1 LPENKFFVGTQNVPA
16 AIQNHRVANEKKN
29 GDAIIENRRKPGS
42 GCRKKGKAERPRPAS
57 PYTGK
62 NVDDAIAH
70 LERVLSVPGATCVLG
85 RDYWHTR
92 VTELFA
98 CPALAP
104 IQKARISRLA
114 QLLASLHK
122 CGCRDASS
130 CASFAA

>member
-1 LPENKFFVGTQNVPA
+1 MENN
-16 AIQNHRVANEKKN
+16 
-29 GDAIIENRRKPGS
+29 RKPGP
-42 GCRKKGKAERPRPAS
+42 GRGKKGTVEQPRPAS

-62 NVDDAIAH
+62 NVDGAITH

-92 VTELFA
+92 VTELFV

-114 QLLASLHK
+114 QLLASRHK
-122 CGCRDASS
+122 SGRCGARS
-130 CASFAA
+130 CASCAA